1 VTVTL
6 AYVTLTGTFEDGK
19 GNPLNGTATFT
30 PNTTVYAS
38 GGPVLQPDVPVEAVV
53 TGGELQDSAGQP
65 LKLLATDNAG
75 LSYVGQTG
83 FVFWKVQLT
92 IGGVEQDPW
101 SFFLPSSPSTRDLY
115 SLAGTGVAVAP
126 LPTTA
131 GGTGLDEAS
140 LGALLTALL
149 AAGGGTMGAELS
161 PKVVA
166 LTDAATIKVDAS
178 QGNDFRVT
186 LGGARTMGEPSNPV
200 DGQSITF
207 ELVQD
212 GTGSRTVTW
221 TSGAGGYSFGSGS
234 APTLSTAA
242 GTRDLVAF
250 RYSASKGE
258 WLALGSALGF

>member
-1 VTVTL
+1 MTL
-6 AYVTLTGTFEDGK
+6 AYVTLTGTFEDGEGK
-19 GNPLNGTATFT
+19 PLSGTATFT

-38 GGPVLQPDVPVEAVV
+38 GGPVLQPDVPVQAVI
-53 TGGELQDSAGQP
+53 TGGVLQDSAGQP

-75 LSYVGQTG
+75 LSCAGLTG
-83 FVFWKVQLT
+83 FVFWTVQLT
-92 IGGVEQDPW
+92 IGGVEQAPW
-101 SFFLPSSPSTRDLY
+101 SFFLPSSPSSCDLY
-115 SLAGTGVAVAP
+115 SLAGTGAAVAP

-149 AAGGGTMGAELS
+149 AAGGGTMGAGLS

-166 LTDAATIKVDAS
+166 LTDAATIAVNAS

-186 LGGARTMGEPSNPV
+186 LGGSRTMGAPSNPA

-212 GTGSRTVTW
+212 GTGTRTVGW
-221 TSGAGGYSFGSGS
+221 ASGAGGYSFGSGS
-234 APTLSTAA
+234 APALSTAA
-242 GTRDLVAF
+242 GARDLVAF
-250 RYSASKGE
+250 RYSAGKGE